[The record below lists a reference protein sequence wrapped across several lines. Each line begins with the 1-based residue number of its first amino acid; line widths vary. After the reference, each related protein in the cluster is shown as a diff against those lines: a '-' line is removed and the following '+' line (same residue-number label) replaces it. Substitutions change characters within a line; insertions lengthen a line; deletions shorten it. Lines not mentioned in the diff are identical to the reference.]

1 MYVIAT
7 SFQSFSLHLTLGMD
21 GSQGTGSYPLPPHG
35 WHLSTLLTASH
46 NPLKGPCFIS
56 ACRAYSEQVGVNLH
70 AGGVKGDIHR
80 W

>member
-35 WHLSTLLTASH
+35 WQNSTKALVSSLCIEIPKAQPS
-46 NPLKGPCFIS
+46 LCCKDS
-56 ACRAYSEQVGVNLH
+56 KES
-70 AGGVKGDIHR
+70 
-80 W
+80 